1 MIWINLNKKKWRIK
15 DPVKTIAMIGWL
27 IIFLKPVRK
36 TVGYFKDKFVSF
48 LKKSTLKKTYMGE
61 ESN

>member
-1 MIWINLNKKKWRIK
+1 MSIDDMDKFEQKEMKNKR
-15 DPVKTIAMIGWL
+15 PMIGWL

>member
-1 MIWINLNKKKWRIK
+1 
-15 DPVKTIAMIGWL
+15 MIGWL